1 MTTDSIN
8 DTICAISTPPGIG
21 GIAVI
26 RISGP
31 EAIDI
36 TNRIWKGRDLTTVE
50 THTAHLGELIDRSC
64 GEAIDQCV
72 ATIFKAPRSYT
83 GEETVE
89 LAIHGSK
96 WIQREALALLQRN
109 GCRMAEAG
117 EYTRRAV
124 MNGRLDLA
132 QAEGVADVIAS
143 NSRAAHRIAMN
154 QMKGGISRRLA
165 TLREQL
171 VQLSVLLELELD
183 FSEEDVE
190 FADRGKLI
198 SIATQ
203 IEDELT
209 RLYNSFSKGNAIKEG
224 IPVAIIGATNA
235 GKSSLLNALLDDD
248 RAIVSDIHGT
258 TRDTIEESVEIGDYL
273 FRFID
278 TAGLR
283 DTTDPIERIGI
294 ERSRKALSQ
303 ARIVIALI
311 DATTIDA
318 DNNDLQS
325 LLPAELSTY
334 VTSPQTA
341 PSSDVSV
348 HTCDIIVGLNKT
360 DLISENK
367 VSEILAGTNH
377 NGHIGST
384 TSKHIESAHNG
395 HIHSSSSENVLSI
408 DNIHSDNNGDPRPI
422 ENENSNDNEYII
434 DRNQSSTNDH
444 IRPNCNGH
452 IKAILPISAKQGI
465 GLGKLR
471 DTLLS
476 IADTDTESGENSD
489 VMVTNLRQAEAL
501 RQAIGSL
508 RPLIEGLQ
516 NGLETDL
523 AAQHLRETLT
533 HLATI
538 TGEIPSTEILNTI
551 FSSFCIG
558 K

>member
-1 MTTDSIN
+1 MMTDNIN
-8 DTICAISTPPGIG
+8 DTICAISTPSGIG

-31 EAIDI
+31 KAIDI
-36 TNRIWKGRDLTTVE
+36 TNRIWKGRNLTTVE
-50 THTAHLGELIDRSC
+50 THTVHLGELVDNYS

-72 ATIFKAPRSYT
+72 ATIFKAPHSYT

-96 WIQREALALLQRN
+96 WIQREALALLQRS

-143 NSRAAHRIAMN
+143 SSRAAHRIAMN
-154 QMKGGISRRLA
+154 QMKGGISRRLTA
-165 TLREQL
+165 LREQL
-171 VQLSVLLELELD
+171 VHLAVLLELELD

-190 FADRGKLI
+190 FADRSKLI
-198 SIATQ
+198 DIATQ
-203 IEDELT
+203 INGELT
-209 RLYNSFSKGNAIKEG
+209 RLHNSFSKGNAIKEG

-303 ARIVIALI
+303 ARIAIALI

-318 DNNDLQS
+318 DNNDLES
-325 LLPAELSTY
+325 LLPAELTGKGCPIATVNDDRQSIHTTDTYSQSTSIG
-334 VTSPQTA
+334 TGDTTEQA
-341 PSSDVSV
+341 PDLTKSDRKDGDTTTLTTSV
-348 HTCDIIVGLNKT
+348 HRLSGHACDIIVGLNKT
-360 DLISENK
+360 DLIDENK
-367 VSEILAGTNH
+367 VTD
-377 NGHIGST
+377 
-384 TSKHIESAHNG
+384 
-395 HIHSSSSENVLSI
+395 IHM
-408 DNIHSDNNGDPRPI
+408 
-422 ENENSNDNEYII
+422 NSNN
-434 DRNQSSTNDH
+434 ND
-444 IRPNCNGH
+444 H
-452 IKAILPISAKQGI
+452 IKAIIPLSATQGI
-465 GLGKLR
+465 GLEKLR
-471 DTLLS
+471 TSLLA
-476 IADTDTESGENSD
+476 IANADSESGEHSD
-489 VMVTNLRQAEAL
+489 IMVTNLRQAEAL

-508 RPLIEGLQ
+508 QPLIHGLHT
-516 NGLETDL
+516 GLETDL

-533 HLATI
+533 HLAAI

-551 FSSFCIG
+551 FGSFCIG